1 MYEKQ
6 QQLVEQVIEELDVCA
21 DMLGKKD
28 AAKEKKYGFIPGMD
42 ELQSEA
48 RLRERIQSISQGIFQ
63 VMFTGTFSAGK
74 STILNALMRSEALAT
89 GPLPETAVITKL
101 IFQSD
106 KECAI
111 IYKKELDENGRHK
124 IVVMNDMDQFF
135 QEYHI
140 DRKDPEKF
148 KKIVDYV
155 VIHRK
160 GPGIA
165 GSMVQL
171 IDSPGTGASQADD
184 DVAKGFI
191 KQADAIVFLIN
202 ALEPLVKEDKKY
214 IAEHF
219 AGKQLNNVFFVVNKI
234 NLLTSDSDFEKLKVY
249 IRDELEEVF
258 LDKNGVFDQ
267 KLFDER
273 VFYVDAFGSMNTRLG
288 RETPITRNYKAM
300 IPDNTTGVPEFEA
313 SLATYLGAE
322 DRDKKAL
329 AAYRSQLAGFY
340 VTAEDAKK
348 KKLEILEQGADAIKV
363 KLDGFEG
370 KKGQFEREIED
381 IKADI
386 ETTKRDILRDMRDA
400 YDHYVDAVEADWKE
414 YFSDKSDAMKVHT
427 GKLLWAKAKNVA
439 AIWKDKDERQM
450 ALELE
455 SDEATKEFAEGIKL
469 FLDEKSEF
477 MSKEIASN
485 IELRIGELANKLE
498 RHSCS
503 LQSMDV
509 PIDIND
515 IVYTILRENDIKLPT
530 EGKNNSN
537 LAQALIAIFFAD
549 PELIVTAGG
558 GSSTMLGFLIDV
570 IKTNILDVIL
580 AAVLSALFGN
590 FIGVILFVLTK
601 LLKTGMRG
609 DDLTQ
614 KMITNTMEVIINGSE
629 EPNKNG
635 NMIPGLK
642 REGKAAY
649 IASTEKKLGGVMTR
663 TTNMLTKEIE
673 GSLAAVKDELQNAY
687 NDLVNQNTT
696 YEQTEER
703 MNKVLGT
710 FAQAV
715 SDMSVLT
722 TGEKLTVGE
731 IKKLASVQ

>member
-6 QQLVEQVIEELDVCA
+6 QQLVEQVIEKLDVCA

-111 IYKKELDENGRHK
+111 IYKKELDENGQHK

-219 AGKQLNNVFFVVNKI
+219 ARKQLNNVFFVVNKI
-234 NLLTSDSDFEKLKVY
+234 NLLTSDSDLEKLKVY

-258 LDKNGVFDQ
+258 VDKNGVFDQ

-288 RETPITRNYKAM
+288 RETPITRNYKEM
-300 IPDNTTGVPEFEA
+300 IPDNTTDVPKFEA

-340 VTAEDAKK
+340 VTAEEAKK

-363 KLDGFEG
+363 KLDDFES
-370 KKGQFEREIED
+370 KKGQFERELED

-414 YFSDKSDAMKVHT
+414 YFSDKSSTMTVHT
-427 GKLLWAKAKNVA
+427 GKLLWAKTKSVV

-450 ALELE
+450 ALGME
-455 SDEATKEFAEGIKL
+455 SDEATKEFADGIKS
-469 FLDEKSEF
+469 FMEQESES
-477 MSKEIASN
+477 MSREIASKT
-485 IELRIGELANKLE
+485 ELRIGDLEKKLA
-498 RHSCS
+498 RHTSR
-503 LQSMDV
+503 LQGMNIPINVNDV
-509 PIDIND
+509 VN
-515 IVYTILRENDIKLPT
+515 TILRESGVKLPT
-530 EGKNNSN
+530 DGKNNAN
-537 LAQALIAIFFAD
+537 LTQAFIAILLGD

-558 GSSTMLGFLIDV
+558 GKSTTLSFIGDV
-570 IKTNILDVIL
+570 IKTNVLDVLL
-580 AAVLSALFGN
+580 ATIFLTIFGN
-590 FIGVILFVLTK
+590 IFGIIAFVFTK
-601 LLKTGMRG
+601 LLKAGIRG

-614 KMITNTMEVIINGSE
+614 KMIAETMNVIINGSE
-629 EPNKNG
+629 DTNQNG
-635 NMIPGLK
+635 DLIPGLK

-649 IASTEKKLGGVMTR
+649 IENTEKKIGGAMTR
-663 TTNMLTKEIE
+663 TANTLTKEIE
-673 GSLAAVKDELQNAY
+673 ESLASIERTLKNTYDE
-687 NDLVNQNTT
+687 LVNQNTT
-696 YEQTEER
+696 YAQTEER
-703 MNKVLGT
+703 MNKVLDT